1 MPWPKTATRK
11 YRVAV
16 TWTISS
22 TNPPKVTLGPEFA
35 DFWAQVQ
42 SNGYDILAAD
52 AAGAVLA
59 HQRDTWDTSGR
70 EAIFRITCPSG
81 LPGGATV
88 GVVYLY
94 WGASS
99 TVAADPSTTVS
110 GTAESGY
117 AIPDA
122 TLPAVLLLR
131 LDPVVSGNGFAPA
144 VVIIAPTV
152 GATLIAVPV
161 SLVTMARASQGGLEL
176 EDLAGIEVD
185 VLDADGDTEPTT
197 PANWWSD
204 TTIRAA
210 ASPERGTVILVPVTP
225 DEAQDALLRVKAYL
239 QGPASGGLPARTV
252 TTYAIIRGVA
262 PTE

>member
-1 MPWPKTATRK
+1 MPWPQSSPRK
-11 YRVAV
+11 YRLAV
-16 TWTISS
+16 CW
-22 TNPPKVTLGPEFA
+22 KVDATDPVSVKVDPELA
-35 DFWAQVQ
+35 DFWATVQ
-42 SNGYDILAAD
+42 SDGYDLLVCD
-52 AAGAVLA
+52 AQGVALA
-59 HQRDTWDTSGR
+59 HQRTAWTYASKTG
-70 EAIFRITCPSG
+70 AVKITCPTVVSG
-81 LPGGATV
+81 AV
-88 GVVYLY
+88 QGVVYLY

-110 GTAESGY
+110 GTAEPGY
-117 AIPDA
+117 VIPDA
-122 TLPAVLLLR
+122 TLPAVLLQR
-131 LDPVVSGNGFAPA
+131 VDPVVSGNGTAPA

-152 GATLIAVPV
+152 GATLVAVPV
-161 SLVTMARASQGGLEL
+161 PLVTMSRASQGGPEL